1 MKATQA
7 FKETV
12 AYYLQGMAR
21 TDRSFADKFS
31 SPSKSMD
38 DCITYILN
46 TVKDSGVNGFTD
58 EEVYSMAVHYF
69 MEDGIDPGK
78 PATCR
83 VVVNHTVELSEEEKQ
98 ELRNKARLQFY
109 SDEMSSRKS
118 KSHKQAVSPAEEEPN
133 LFNIF

>member
-1 MKATQA
+1 
-7 FKETV
+7 
-12 AYYLQGMAR
+12 
-21 TDRSFADKFS
+21 
-31 SPSKSMD
+31 MD

-46 TVKDSGVNGFTD
+46 MVKDSGVNGFTD

-78 PATCR
+78 PVDCR

-118 KSHKQAVSPAEEEPN
+118 KSHKPAVPTQSEEPN